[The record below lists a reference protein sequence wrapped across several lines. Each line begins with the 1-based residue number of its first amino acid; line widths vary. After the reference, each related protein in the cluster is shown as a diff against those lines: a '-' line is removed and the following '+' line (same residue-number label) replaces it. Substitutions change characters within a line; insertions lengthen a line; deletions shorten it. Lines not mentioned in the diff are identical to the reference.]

1 MSSLFGTPWDRLF
14 ADYNLAHRRVWILVP
29 ITTAFAPWLT
39 ARARHLY

>member
-14 ADYNLAHRRVWILVP
+14 ADYNLAQGRVWILVP